1 MKTCHRFTRI
11 RTGYEQDIQYLRSH
25 SERHEGKPSAKASAK
40 HAAGAKRAMARA
52 LNRHYERCPECG

>member
-1 MKTCHRFTRI
+1 MKTCQRFSRI
-11 RTGYEQDIQYLRSH
+11 KSGYEQDITFLRSH

-52 LNRHYERCPECG
+52 LNRHYERCRECG

>member
-1 MKTCHRFTRI
+1 MKTCQRFSRI
-11 RTGYEQDIQYLRSH
+11 KSDYEQDITFLHSH